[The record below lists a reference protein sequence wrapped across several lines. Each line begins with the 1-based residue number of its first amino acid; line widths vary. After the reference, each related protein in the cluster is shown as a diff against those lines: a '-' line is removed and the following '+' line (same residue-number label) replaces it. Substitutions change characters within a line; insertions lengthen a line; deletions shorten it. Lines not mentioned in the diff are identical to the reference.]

1 MSDVEGAV
9 APATGRG
16 TVKRGQARASLGEF
30 LMLDAALDTA
40 GAVRLAIGRDP
51 AHVISDAPG
60 SRAYVTSGEANAVIV
75 IDLARGRI
83 IDTIP
88 TAAGPHGIRAR
99 PDGRELYV
107 AGTRDNA
114 ISVIDVATQR
124 EVARVPVGRAPVQV
138 ALPSRWRA
146 RLRDA
151 P

>member
-1 MSDVEGAV
+1 MSDMEGAV

-30 LMLDAALDTA
+30 LMLGAALDTA

-88 TAAGPHGIRAR
+88 TAAGPHGIRAPR
-99 PDGRELYV
+99 WARAVRRRHEGQCNIRDRRGDP
-107 AGTRDNA
+107 AG
-114 ISVIDVATQR
+114 SC
-124 EVARVPVGRAPVQV
+124 ARAGGARAG
-138 ALPSRWRA
+138 AGGPSFPMA
-146 RLRDA
+146 SA
-151 P
+151 PT